1 MKMQLKVRAREILS
15 TLRVDS
21 DRIETP
27 LLFQPNLK
35 NHKPPKVVRPSPAIR
50 EIIRVHAAL
59 TKS

>member
-15 TLRVDS
+15 ALRVDS

-35 NHKPPKVVRPSPAIR
+35 NRKPPRVVRPSQAIQK
-50 EIIRVHAAL
+50 IIRVHNAM
-59 TKS
+59 TKG